1 MPYLPLTYRH
11 AAAPCPTLVGRTGET
26 KNTPPARPRTPD
38 FKGIMT

>member
-26 KNTPPARPRTPD
+26 KNTPPQPVRELPIS
-38 FKGIMT
+38 KGL